1 MSEQIKRPPGAGGS
15 STVAVNFVMIGDYGQ
30 TTPEQTL
37 PVDLLAAMIEGW
49 SPDFIMA
56 LGDNNYIAGY
66 ADTIDVNVGKNFA
79 TYIYPKGTYTPSTMP
94 GYPPDGYPGG
104 SGPNQFFP
112 ILGNHDY
119 NDPSNSDNPTATHI
133 GYSTPYV
140 NYFEPALTGSPG
152 VTLATGIEG
161 YYKDWDIWWKPFT
174 EPTGVNIRC
183 YTLSQGP
190 VDFFIL
196 DSNCSS
202 PYAYASNGS
211 NGLTAQGQQ
220 GIWLQQQLAASTA
233 IWKIVI
239 FHEPAYTSG
248 SGSTGEATMTWPFQS
263 WGATAVVAG
272 HVHNYERLAVAD
284 PGGTITIP
292 YFVNGAG
299 GFVPEGGFY
308 TPLAE
313 SLVRVE
319 NYGVQ
324 KVYADTDQITF
335 EYYDIFG
342 VCRDSYTIYTDSTQ
356 APPVVGFD
364 TGNYYV
370 AADAGTVT
378 LDLTRTGDL
387 SEELSVGYNMIPGTA
402 EPDTNYTP
410 TSGTVTFDANAA
422 TASIA
427 VNIVNVESESPVLT
441 FQVQLTAPGG
451 DTTLGFFNTAT
462 VSIDNTDETPVNNTL
477 LFINQTYEDLLIRQP
492 TAAELQNA
500 QNTLGTA
507 TPLTDALACATFIV
521 NDVLSPANYANELVF
536 KTVQCFG
543 ALLMGVVA
551 AELGYE
557 VLPTYTDI
565 STWTDFL
572 ENNGLP
578 NGLWQVAQALNMD
591 AINGYFDERSIT
603 SPGASDFITAVYKA
617 TFGILQKPPLPDDL
631 TYWQNYANPPVTN
644 ETESWYQML
653 SVFATAPTPT
663 PPPNSNLTLTQYNWP
678 VSNMNVYL
686 LATVIAGLTRQQM
699 DFQTFQG
706 IVTHGISNAVL
717 IDYATHYLTSAAYVT
732 RFLPSPTYNT
742 MTITS
747 SIADAGR

>member
-1 MSEQIKRPPGAGGS
+1 MNEQIKRTPGPGDS
-15 STVAVNFVMIGDYGQ
+15 SPAAVNFVMIGDYGQ

-37 PVDLLAAMIEGW
+37 PVDRLAAMIEGW
-49 SPDFIMA
+49 SPDFIVA

-79 TYIYPKGTYTPSTMP
+79 KYIYPKGTYTPSTMP
-94 GYPPDGYPGG
+94 GYPPHGYPGG
-104 SGPNQFFP
+104 TGSNQFFP

-119 NDPSNSDNPTATHI
+119 NDPSNSEDPTDTHI

-140 NYFEPALTGSPG
+140 NYFEPSLTGSPG
-152 VTLATGIEG
+152 VTPATGIDG
-161 YYKDWDIWWKPFT
+161 YYKYFDAWKWKHVWSPFT
-174 EPTGVNIRC
+174 EPTGVNLRC
-183 YTLSQGP
+183 YKLSKGP

-196 DSNCSS
+196 DTNCPS
-202 PYAYASNGS
+202 PYAYNSDGS
-211 NGLTAQGQQ
+211 NGLTPQGQQ
-220 GIWLQQQLAASTA
+220 GIWLQQQLSASTA
-233 IWKIVI
+233 TWKIVL

-248 SGSTGEATMTWPFQS
+248 SGSTGNATMAWPFQS

-272 HVHNYERLAVAD
+272 HVHNYERLAVSD

-308 TPLAE
+308 TPLSE

-324 KVYADTDQITF
+324 KVYADADQITF

-342 VCRDSYTIYTDSTQ
+342 VCRDSYTIYSDSTQ

-378 LDLTRTGDL
+378 LGLTRTGDL
-387 SEELSVGYNMIPGTA
+387 SGELSVEYSMIPGTA
-402 EPDTNYTP
+402 EPNTNYSP

-422 TASIA
+422 TASI
-427 VNIVNVESESPVLT
+427 VVDIVNVESESPVLT

-477 LFINQTYEDLLIRQP
+477 LFINQTYEDLLMRQP
-492 TAAELQNA
+492 TASEVQNA
-500 QNTLGTA
+500 QAALGTA
-507 TPLTDALACATFIV
+507 TPQTDASTCATFIV
-521 NDVLSPANYANELVF
+521 NDVLSPTNYANELVF

-543 ALLMGVVA
+543 ALLMGGGAGGLGEAVV
-551 AELGYE
+551 
-557 VLPTYTDI
+557 PTYTDI

-572 ENNGLP
+572 VNNGLA

-591 AINGYFDERSIT
+591 AINVYFDYLPLI
-603 SPGASDFITAVYKA
+603 SPSDFITAVYV
-617 TFGILQKPPLPDDL
+617 FGIPAVPKQGDL
-631 TYWQNYANPPVTN
+631 TYWQKYANPPVTS
-644 ETESWYQML
+644 ETQSWYQML

-663 PPPNSNLTLTQYNWP
+663 PPPNSNLTLTQYNLP
-678 VSNMNVYL
+678 VSNMNIYL
-686 LATVIAGLTRQQM
+686 LATMIAGLTRQQM
-699 DFQTFQG
+699 DYPTFQG
-706 IVTHGISNAVL
+706 IVALGISNTVL
-717 IDYATHYLTSAAYVT
+717 IQQAKHYLTSAAYVT
-732 RFLPSPTYNT
+732 RFLPSPTYN
-742 MTITS
+742 IN
-747 SIADAGR
+747 DN

>member
-1 MSEQIKRPPGAGGS
+1 MSEQIKRAPGAGDS
-15 STVAVNFVMIGDYGQ
+15 STEAVNFVMIGDYGQ

-37 PVDLLAAMIEGW
+37 PVDVLAAMIEGW

-79 TYIYPKGTYTPSTMP
+79 KYIYPKGACTPSTMP
-94 GYPPDGYPGG
+94 GYPSGGYPGG

-119 NDPSNSDNPTATHI
+119 NDPSDDDKPTETHI

-140 NYFEPALTGSPG
+140 DYFKPALTSSPG
-152 VTLATGIEG
+152 VTLATGIDG
-161 YYKDWDIWWKPFT
+161 YIATFDLWKLKYVWSPFT
-174 EPTGVNIRC
+174 EPTGANLRC
-183 YTLSQGP
+183 YTLSKGP
-190 VDFFIL
+190 VDFFVL
-196 DSNCSS
+196 DSNSSS
-202 PYAYASNGS
+202 PYAYNSDGS
-211 NGLTAQGQQ
+211 NGLTPQGQQ
-220 GIWLQQQLAASTA
+220 GIWLQQQLSASTA

-248 SGSTGEATMTWPFQS
+248 SGSTGMATMAWPFQS
-263 WGATAVVAG
+263 WGATAVVAA

-308 TPLAE
+308 NPLAE

-319 NYGVQ
+319 NYGAQ
-324 KVYADTDQITF
+324 KVYADADQITF

-342 VCRDSYTIYTDSTQ
+342 VCRDSYTIYSGSAQ

-364 TGNYYV
+364 TGSYYA

-378 LDLTRTGDL
+378 LNLTRTGDL

-402 EPDTNYTP
+402 QPETNYTP
-410 TSGTVTFDANAA
+410 KSGTVTFAANAG
-422 TASIA
+422 TASIVVSIA
-427 VNIVNVESESPVLT
+427 DVESESPVLT
-441 FQVQLTAPGG
+441 FQVQLTPPDGG
-451 DTTLGFFNTAT
+451 TTLGFFNTAT

-477 LFINQTYEDLLIRQP
+477 LFINQTYEDLLMRQP
-492 TAAELQNA
+492 TATEVQQA
-500 QNTLGTA
+500 QAALGTS
-507 TPLTDALACATFIV
+507 TPQTDPLTCATFIV
-521 NDVLSPANYANELVF
+521 NDVLSSTNYANELVF
-536 KTVQCFG
+536 KTVQSFG
-543 ALLMGVVA
+543 ALLMGAVA
-551 AELGYE
+551 AERNYE

-572 ENNGLP
+572 EDNGLA

-591 AINGYFDERSIT
+591 AVNAYFDELDIT
-603 SPGASDFITAVYKA
+603 SPAATDFITAVYRGA
-617 TFGILQKPPLPDDL
+617 FGLTEGPSQDDL
-631 TYWQNYANPPVTN
+631 TYWQKYANPPVTN

-653 SVFATAPTPT
+653 SLFATAPTPT
-663 PPPNSNLTLTQYNWP
+663 PPPNSNLTLTQYNLP
-678 VSNMNVYL
+678 LSNMNKYL
-686 LATVIAGLTRQQM
+686 LATVIAGLTRQQI
-699 DFQTFQG
+699 DYQSFKG
-706 IVTHGISNAVL
+706 IAQQDISNAVF
-717 IDYATHYLTSAAYVT
+717 IDDTKGYLQSAAYVT

-742 MTITS
+742 N
-747 SIADAGR
+747 DNE

>member
-1 MSEQIKRPPGAGGS
+1 MSEQIKRTPGAGGS
-15 STVAVNFVMIGDYGQ
+15 STEAVNFVMIGDYGQ

-37 PVDLLAAMIEGW
+37 PVDRLAAMIEGW

-79 TYIYPKGTYTPSTMP
+79 KYIYPKGTYTPSTMP
-94 GYPPDGYPGG
+94 GYPSGGYPGG

-119 NDPSNSDNPTATHI
+119 NDPSDDGKPTDTHI
-133 GYSTPYV
+133 AYSTPYL
-140 NYFEPALTGSPG
+140 NYFERALQGSSG
-152 VTLATGIEG
+152 VTLATGIDG
-161 YYKDWDIWWKPFT
+161 YTATYDLWKLKYVWSQFT
-174 EPTGVNIRC
+174 EPAGVNIRC

-196 DSNCSS
+196 DSNSSS
-202 PYAYASNGS
+202 PYAYNSDGS
-211 NGLTAQGQQ
+211 IGLTPEGQQ
-220 GIWLQQQLAASTA
+220 GVWLEQQLSASTA

-248 SGSTGEATMTWPFQS
+248 SGSTGNATMAWPFQS
-263 WGATAVVAG
+263 WGATAVVAA

-308 TPLAE
+308 TPPLAE

-324 KVYADTDQITF
+324 KVYADADQITF

-342 VCRDSYTIYTDSTQ
+342 LCRDSYTIYSDSTQ

-378 LDLTRTGDL
+378 LNLTRTGDL
-387 SEELSVGYNMIPGTA
+387 SEELSAGYNMIPGTA
-402 EPDTNYTP
+402 QPNTNYTP
-410 TSGTVTFDANAA
+410 ASGTVTFEANAA
-422 TASIA
+422 TASIV
-427 VNIVNVESESPVLT
+427 VNIVDVESESPVLT

-492 TAAELQNA
+492 AATEVQQA
-500 QNTLGTA
+500 QAALGTA
-507 TPLTDALACATFIV
+507 TPQTDSLTCGTFIV

-536 KTVQCFG
+536 KTVQSFG
-543 ALLMGVVA
+543 ALMMGAVA
-551 AELGYE
+551 AEFSYE

-572 ENNGLP
+572 ENNGLA
-578 NGLWQVAQALNMD
+578 NGPWQVAQALNMD
-591 AINGYFDERSIT
+591 AINAYFDELDIT
-603 SPGASDFITAVYKA
+603 SPGAADFITAVYRGA
-617 TFGILQKPPLPDDL
+617 FGITEGPSKDDL
-631 TYWQNYANPPVTN
+631 TYWQEYANPPVTS

-653 SVFATAPTPT
+653 AVFATAPTPT
-663 PPPNSNLTLTQYNWP
+663 PPPNSNLTLTQYNLP
-678 VSNMNVYL
+678 VSNMNSYL

-699 DFQTFQG
+699 DYQTFQG

-717 IDYATHYLTSAAYVT
+717 IDYTTHYLQSAAYLT

-742 MTITS
+742 N
-747 SIADAGR
+747 DNQ

>member
-1 MSEQIKRPPGAGGS
+1 MSEQIKPTPNAGDN
-15 STVAVNFVMIGDYGQ
+15 STAAVNFVMIGDYGQ

-37 PVDLLAAMIEGW
+37 PVDRLAAMIEGW

-79 TYIYPKGTYTPSTMP
+79 KYIYPKGTYTPSTMP
-94 GYPPDGYPGG
+94 GYPSGGYPGG

-119 NDPSNSDNPTATHI
+119 NDPSNSEDPTETHI

-152 VTLATGIEG
+152 VTLATGIDG
-161 YYKDWDIWWKPFT
+161 YYEYFDLWKLKHVWSQFT
-174 EPTGVNIRC
+174 EPIGVNPRC
-183 YTLSQGP
+183 YKLSKGP
-190 VDFFIL
+190 VVFFVL
-196 DSNCSS
+196 DTNCPS
-202 PYAYASNGS
+202 PYAYNSDGS
-211 NGLTAQGQQ
+211 NGLTPQSQQ

-233 IWKIVI
+233 TWKIVL

-248 SGSTGEATMTWPFQS
+248 SGSTGEATMTWPFQA

-272 HVHNYERLAVAD
+272 HVHNYERLAVTD
-284 PGGTITIP
+284 PGGKITIP

-308 TPLAE
+308 TPLSE

-324 KVYADTDQITF
+324 KVYADADQITF

-342 VCRDSYTIYTDSTQ
+342 VCRDSYAIYSDATQ
-356 APPVVGFD
+356 APSVVGFD
-364 TGNYYV
+364 SGNYYV
-370 AADAGTVT
+370 AADGGTVT
-378 LDLTRTGDL
+378 LYLTRTGDL
-387 SEELSVGYNMIPGTA
+387 SAELSVDYNMIPGTA
-402 EPDTNYTP
+402 EPNTNYSP

-462 VSIDNTDETPVNNTL
+462 VSIDNTDETPVNDTL
-477 LFINQTYEDLLIRQP
+477 LFINQTYEDLLMRQP
-492 TAAELQNA
+492 TATEVQQA
-500 QNTLGTA
+500 QATLGTS
-507 TPLTDALACATFIV
+507 TPQTDATACATFIV
-521 NDVLSPANYANELVF
+521 NYVLSPANYANELVF

-551 AELGYE
+551 AEADYE

-565 STWTDFL
+565 STWTDLL
-572 ENNGLP
+572 ENNGLA

-591 AINGYFDERSIT
+591 AINAYFDELGIT
-603 SPGASDFITAVYKA
+603 SPGATDFITGVYRGA
-617 TFGILQKPPLPDDL
+617 FGITQGPSQDDL
-631 TYWQNYANPPVTN
+631 TYWQNYATPPVT
-644 ETESWYQML
+644 TDAESWYQML

-663 PPPNSNLTLTQYNWP
+663 PPPNSKLTLTQYNLP

-686 LATVIAGLTRQQM
+686 LATMIAGLTRQQM
-699 DFQTFQG
+699 DYPTFNG

-717 IDYATHYLTSAAYVT
+717 IDYAAHYLTSAAYVT
-732 RFLPSPTYNT
+732 RFLPSPTYN
-742 MTITS
+742 IN
-747 SIADAGR
+747 DN

>member
-1 MSEQIKRPPGAGGS
+1 MSEQIKRTPGAGDI
-15 STVAVNFVMIGDYGQ
+15 STEAVNFVMIGDYGQ

-79 TYIYPKGTYTPSTMP
+79 KYIYPKGTCTPSTMP
-94 GYPPDGYPGG
+94 GYPSGGYPGG

-119 NDPSNSDNPTATHI
+119 NDPSDDDNPTDTHI
-133 GYSTPYV
+133 AYSTPYI
-140 NYFEPALTGSPG
+140 NYFEAALKGSPG
-152 VTLATGIEG
+152 VTLATGIDG
-161 YYKDWDIWWKPFT
+161 YAKEWDIDWTPFT
-174 EPTGVNIRC
+174 EPTGVNLRC
-183 YTLSQGP
+183 YKLSQGP

-196 DSNCSS
+196 DTNHSS
-202 PYAYASNGS
+202 PYAWNSDGS
-211 NGLTAQGQQ
+211 NGLTPEGQQ
-220 GIWLQQQLAASTA
+220 GIWLQQQLSASTA

-248 SGSTGEATMTWPFQS
+248 SGSTGTATMMWPFQS
-263 WGATAVVAG
+263 WGATAVVAA

-308 TPLAE
+308 NPLPE

-324 KVYADTDQITF
+324 KVYADADQITF

-342 VCRDSYTIYTDSTQ
+342 VCRDSYTIYSDSTQ

-370 AADAGTVT
+370 AADAGTMT
-378 LDLTRTGDL
+378 LNLTRTGDL

-402 EPDTNYTP
+402 QPETNYTP
-410 TSGTVTFDANAA
+410 TSGTVTFDANVG
-422 TASIA
+422 TASI
-427 VNIVNVESESPVLT
+427 VVSIIDVESESPVLT
-441 FQVQLTAPGG
+441 FQVQLTPPDG
-451 DTTLGFFNTAT
+451 DTNLGFFNTVT

-477 LFINQTYEDLLIRQP
+477 LFINQAYEDLLIRQP
-492 TAAELQNA
+492 TATEVQQA
-500 QNTLGTA
+500 QAALGTA
-507 TPLTDALACATFIV
+507 TPQTDPLTCATFIV
-521 NDVLSPANYANELVF
+521 NDVLSSTNYANELVF
-536 KTVQCFG
+536 KTVQSFG
-543 ALLMGVVA
+543 ALIMGAVS
-551 AELGYE
+551 AESSEE

-565 STWTDFL
+565 STWTQFL
-572 ENNGLP
+572 ENNGLA
-578 NGLWQVAQALNMD
+578 NGLWQVAQALNMN
-591 AINGYFDERSIT
+591 AINGYFDYFS
-603 SPGASDFITAVYKA
+603 SPSAPNFITAVYVLA
-617 TFGILQKPPLPDDL
+617 FGITKGPSQDDL
-631 TYWQNYANPPVTN
+631 TYWQNYANPPVTS

-653 SVFATAPTPT
+653 ALFATAPTPT
-663 PPPNSNLTLTQYNWP
+663 PPPNSNLTLTQYNLP
-678 VSNMNVYL
+678 LSNMNIYL
-686 LATVIAGLTRQQM
+686 LAAVIAGLTRQQM
-699 DFQTFQG
+699 DYQTFQG

-717 IDYATHYLTSAAYVT
+717 IDYTTHYLQSAAYLT

-742 MTITS
+742 N
-747 SIADAGR
+747 DNQ